1 MKSKQTPTEEPAVR
15 KAARPGSIMVRDTG
29 YRPKLVRV
37 DNNSL
42 YMKVYDELH
51 QALMSGVFRPGEP
64 VTLRQLIMRLG
75 TSAMPVRQA
84 VGRLI
89 AEGALKLLPNRS
101 VIVPPMSR
109 KRFTELWK
117 LRQLL
122 EGMAAESACHL
133 AAAKVAKRLK
143 QINAS
148 IKRSQAEGDL
158 TSVLLNN
165 QKFHFAIYDMA
176 DMAILQSLISIL
188 WLQAGPFLYLTLM
201 SRRQLWNLQRHAEA
215 IKAFEAGDPVAA
227 RKAIERDVAT
237 AFESL
242 LEHGIFS
249 PDEARDRPRR

>member
-1 MKSKQTPTEEPAVR
+1 MKARQKQATEPAVR
-15 KAARPGSIMVRDTG
+15 KAAASGVAKAQDAD
-29 YRPKLVRV
+29 YRRRLVRV

-42 YMKVYDELH
+42 YMKVYLELH

-89 AEGALKLLPNRS
+89 AEGALRLLPNRS

-109 KRFTELWK
+109 ERFTELWR

-122 EGMAAESACHL
+122 EGMAAENACRL

-148 IKRSQAEGDL
+148 IKRGQAEGDL

-165 QKFHFAIYDMA
+165 QKFHFAIYDMS
-176 DMAILQSLISIL
+176 DMAILRSLIAIL

-201 SRRQLWNLQRHAEA
+201 SRRQLWNLQRHSEA
-215 IKAFEAGDPVAA
+215 IKAFEARDPIAA
-227 RKAIERDVAT
+227 RKAIEKDVAT
-237 AFESL
+237 AFEPL

-249 PDEARDRPRR
+249 EN

>member
-1 MKSKQTPTEEPAVR
+1 MKRSMTLHKKGGDTGFGEGGSKQGRWAPR
-15 KAARPGSIMVRDTG
+15 RPGIV
-29 YRPKLVRV
+29 KI

-42 YMKVYDELH
+42 YMRVYDELH

-64 VTLRQLIMRLG
+64 VTLRQLIVRLG

-101 VIVPPMSR
+101 VIVPKMSR
-109 KRFTELWK
+109 ERFTELWR
-117 LRQLL
+117 LRQFL
-122 EGMAAESACHL
+122 EGMAAENACRL
-133 AAAKVAKRLK
+133 AAPKLAKRLK

-148 IKRSQAEGDL
+148 IKKAQTDGDL
-158 TSVLLNN
+158 SSMLHNN
-165 QKFHFAIYDMA
+165 QRFHFAIYDMA
-176 DMAILQSLISIL
+176 EMSVLRSLIAIL

-201 SRRQLWNLQRHAEA
+201 SRRSLWSLQQHGEA
-215 IKAFEAGDPVAA
+215 IKAFEARNPVAA
-227 RKAIERDVAT
+227 KRAITRDIQV

-249 PDEARDRPRR
+249 ED

>member
-1 MKSKQTPTEEPAVR
+1 MRNIPTKGRAVR
-15 KAARPGSIMVRDTG
+15 KPAGRVSDVTQFHG

-89 AEGALKLLPNRS
+89 AEGALRLLPNRS

-109 KRFTELWK
+109 ERFTELWR

-122 EGMAAESACHL
+122 EGMAAESACRL
-133 AAAKVAKRLK
+133 AGAKLAKRLK
-143 QINAS
+143 QINTS
-148 IKRSQAEGDL
+148 IRKGQTDGDL
-158 TSVLLNN
+158 ISVLQNN

-176 DMAILQSLISIL
+176 DMAILRSLISIL

-201 SRRQLWNLQRHAEA
+201 SRRALWNLQRHAEA
-215 IKAFEAGDPVAA
+215 IKAFEAGDPIAA
-227 RKAIERDVAT
+227 RKAIEKDVET
-237 AFESL
+237 AFEPL

-249 PDEARDRPRR
+249 GD

>member
-1 MKSKQTPTEEPAVR
+1 MKAKQPKGGLVSSKVGAG
-15 KAARPGSIMVRDTG
+15 GSIHEHDTDS
-29 YRPKLVRV
+29 RRRLVKI

-42 YMKVYDELH
+42 YMKVYHELH

-84 VGRLI
+84 VVRLI

-109 KRFTELWK
+109 ERFTELWK

-122 EGMAAESACHL
+122 EGMAAENACRL
-133 AAAKVAKRLK
+133 AADKVTKRLK

-148 IKRSQAEGDL
+148 IRRDQTDGDL
-158 TSVLLNN
+158 TSMLLNN
-165 QKFHFAIYDMA
+165 QKFHFAIYDMS
-176 DMAILQSLISIL
+176 DMAILRSLIAIL

-201 SRRQLWNLQRHAEA
+201 SSRQLWSLQRHSEA
-215 IKAFEAGDPVAA
+215 IKAFEGGDPVAA
-227 RKAIERDVAT
+227 RKAIEKDVAI
-237 AFESL
+237 AFEPL

-249 PDEARDRPRR
+249 DD